1 MAQALMF
8 ENRRLT
14 ALRDLLLP
22 KLVTGQID
30 ISALDLDALGSTTST
45 AGVGVA

>member
-1 MAQALMF
+1 MF

-30 ISALDLDALGSTTST
+30 VMALDLNEVREKS
-45 AGVGVA
+45 VA